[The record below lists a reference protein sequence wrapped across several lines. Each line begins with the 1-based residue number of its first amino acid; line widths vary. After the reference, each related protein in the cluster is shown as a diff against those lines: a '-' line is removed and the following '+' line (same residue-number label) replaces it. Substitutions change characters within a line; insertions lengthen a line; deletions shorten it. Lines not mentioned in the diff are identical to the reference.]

1 MAKDR
6 IKKNR
11 WRLLHQYY
19 SYTGFYRFIIDGVKK
34 ASLPL
39 ILVVVALVYVNYEV
53 IKINDLLKILTEK
66 YDDLTIFS
74 VFFISESILGL
85 LPPDIFIAWTKNT
98 NFPILYLAVLAILSY
113 IGGVISYI
121 LGKAMLLIPSIQ
133 KYMEEKMAK
142 HIINMRKWGGLLI
155 AAGALLPLPFAIAA
169 MAAGMIRFDF
179 RNFLLFSVLRF
190 LRFVIYGFAIYQ
202 MLN

>member
-1 MAKDR
+1 MTRAIYDEALLR
-6 IKKNR
+6 GESYENLRQLCKNIGP
-11 WRLLHQYY
+11 RL
-19 SYTGFYRFIIDGVKK
+19 SGSDN
-34 ASLPL
+34 A
-39 ILVVVALVYVNYEV
+39 
-53 IKINDLLKILTEK
+53 EK
-66 YDDLTIFS
+66 S
-74 VFFISESILGL
+74 V
-85 LPPDIFIAWTKNT
+85 
-98 NFPILYLAVLAILSY
+98 
-113 IGGVISYI
+113 
-121 LGKAMLLIPSIQ
+121 

-179 RNFLLFSVLRF
+179 RNFLIFALLRF